1 MNVSDIM
8 SSHVICV
15 GQDESVGTAARLLKR
30 YNLGALPVCDSSGRL
45 RGVVTDRDI
54 VLRCVAPDG
63 DPARLRVS
71 EIMSRGVVTAGREE
85 DINEV
90 SRRMAARQLRRI
102 PVTEEGRI
110 VGLVSLCDLA
120 RRADCRMEAGN
131 TLGAVSA
138 NLRTL

>member
-1 MNVSDIM
+1 MKVSDIM
-8 SSHVICV
+8 TSHVICV

-30 YNLGALPVCDSSGRL
+30 YNLGVLPVCDGSGRL

-54 VLRCVAPDG
+54 VLRCVAPEG

-71 EIMSRGVVTAGREE
+71 EIMSRGVVTAERGENLS
-85 DINEV
+85 DV
-90 SRRMAARQLRRI
+90 SGRMAVRQLRRI

-110 VGLVSLCDLA
+110 VGMVSLCDLA
-120 RRADCRMEAGN
+120 RRSDCRMEAGD

>member
-30 YNLGALPVCDSSGRL
+30 DNRGALPVCDSSGRL

-120 RRADCRMEAGN
+120 RRADCRMEAGD

>member
-1 MNVSDIM
+1 MKVNDIM
-8 SSHVICV
+8 STHVICV

-30 YNLGALPVCDSSGRL
+30 YNLGVLPVCDGQGKL

-54 VLRCVAPDG
+54 VLRCVAPEG
-63 DPARLRVS
+63 DAAALRVS
-71 EIMSRGVVTAGREE
+71 EIMSRGVITAERGESV
-85 DINEV
+85 DALAQ
-90 SRRMAARQLRRI
+90 RMAARQLRRI

-120 RRADCRMEAGN
+120 RRSDCRMEAGE

-138 NLRTL
+138 NLRKM

>member
-85 DINEV
+85 DMGEV

-120 RRADCRMEAGN
+120 RRADCRMEAGD

>member
-1 MNVSDIM
+1 MLVHDLMNPK
-8 SSHVICV
+8 VITV
-15 GQDESVGTAARLLKR
+15 EPGASAALAARLLSR
-30 YNLGALPVCDSSGRL
+30 YNVGALPVCGSDRKL
-45 RGVVTDRDI
+45 RGIVTDRDI

-90 SRRMAARQLRRI
+90 SQRMAARQLRRI

-110 VGLVSLCDLA
+110 VGMVSLCDLA
-120 RRADCRMEAGN
+120 RRADCRMEAGD

>member
-1 MNVSDIM
+1 MKVSDIM

-30 YNLGALPVCDSSGRL
+30 YNLGVLPVCDGQGRL

-54 VLRCVAPDG
+54 VLRCVALEG
-63 DPARLRVS
+63 DAARLRVS
-71 EIMSRGVVTAGREE
+71 EIMSRGVVTAGQDESMS
-85 DINEV
+85 EV
-90 SRRMAARQLRRI
+90 SGRMSARQLRRI
-102 PVTEEGRI
+102 PVTEAGRI
-110 VGLVSLCDLA
+110 VGMVSLCDLA
-120 RRADCRMEAGN
+120 RQPGCRAEAGD